1 MIVQFVGILF
11 FLELEIEELV
21 SIGFFIERLGR
32 GESRK
37 YQ

>member
-11 FLELEIEELV
+11 FLELETEEFV
-21 SIGFFIERLGR
+21 SIGFVIERLGR
-32 GESRK
+32 GEERK